1 MGAYTCRPEDKPL
14 LCNACGARYLVKR
27 SLEGYFPH
35 SRPVRKGPVSRA
47 KPLKGAR
54 KQHSAHLG
62 VRNGPVQLKKQG
74 RSSRNVRSSPK
85 A

>member
-1 MGAYTCRPEDKPL
+1 MVAYACRPEDKPL

-47 KPLKGAR
+47 KPLKGVR
-54 KQHSAHLG
+54 KQHTARLG
-62 VRNGPVQLKKQG
+62 DRNGPVQLKKQA
-74 RSSRNVRSSPK
+74 RSYRSVRSSPK